1 MDNSWLKLDIF
12 TTSAGIEPVCAALL
26 NLRINGFQ
34 ITDPNDLDDFLNRNT
49 GYWDYYDESI
59 LRLRDAEAAV
69 TVYIDGSCKSGG
81 KLLEIKDA
89 LSRLKKM
96 DEARE
101 WGRLEY
107 AASSVFEKDWASNWK
122 KYYHPI
128 KIGERLV
135 VCPSWES
142 YEPFKNEIVIK
153 LDPGMA
159 FGTGTHESTMLCL
172 RLTEAY
178 MPKNAHVLDLGC
190 GSGILSIAA
199 VLLGAAS
206 SQGVDIDETAVRVAN
221 ENAALNGVSKK
232 CKFSKRHLEDMINGR
247 CELVL
252 ANITA
257 DVITQWMHHI
267 ASNVSEHGVLII
279 SGVIDERGDEVMA
292 AVNSAGFS
300 LLKREEQNGWVAM
313 AFKRVK
319 D

>member
-26 NLRINGFQ
+26 NLRTGGFQ

-59 LRLRDAEAAV
+59 LRLKDAEAVV
-69 TVYIDGSCKSGG
+69 TVYIDGNGKGG
-81 KLLEIKDA
+81 EKLLEIRDE
-89 LSRLKKM
+89 LSRLKRM

-107 AASSVFEKDWASNWK
+107 AASSVFEEDWASNWK
-122 KYYHPI
+122 KYYHPL

-142 YEPFKNEIVIK
+142 YEPSENETVIK

-172 RLTEAY
+172 RLMESY
-178 MPKNAHVLDLGC
+178 MPKHAHVLDLGC

-199 VLLGAAS
+199 VLLGAVS
-206 SQGVDIDETAVRVAN
+206 SEGVDIDETAVRVAN
-221 ENAALNGVSKK
+221 ENAALNGVSEK
-232 CKFSKRHLEDMINGR
+232 CRFSNRPLEDMINGQYR
-247 CELVL
+247 LVL

-257 DVITQWMHHI
+257 DVIIEWIHPVT
-267 ASNVSEHGVLII
+267 SNVSGHGVLIL
-279 SGVIDERGDEVMA
+279 SGVIDVREDEVMA
-292 AVNSAGFS
+292 AVKSAGFG

-313 AFKRVK
+313 ALSRGKV
-319 D
+319 